1 MSGRKEPTMRDAT
14 ANRCRGRRQGPP
26 WAVAAAAALALLG
39 ALAGPASAD
48 RARIAANGTS
58 PEVQRARS
66 KRWWLD
72 FWAHSMQEQAFVSW
86 MTQSTGGIEWMYVM
100 PTQEVNAAY
109 AWWLA
114 IVWAPGDPP
123 K

>member
-1 MSGRKEPTMRDAT
+1 MSGRKERTMRDET
-14 ANRCRGRRQGPP
+14 AKRDPGRRTGPP
-26 WAVAAAAALALLG
+26 WAIAAAALALLG
-39 ALAGPASAD
+39 ALATPASAE
-48 RARIAANGTS
+48 RSRVAVSGTS

-72 FWAHSMQEQAFVSW
+72 FWAHSMQEQAFVTW
-86 MTQSTGGIEWMYVM
+86 MTQSTGGIEWMYLM